1 VHHQWLSEFVT
12 QYGFSEVVII
22 KTLDEQ
28 LLSRLTT
35 WCALL
40 LDRPFFDIIGTVIVS
55 MSMTIVLATLV
66 VVIPMSTSGCQNS

>member
-1 VHHQWLSEFVT
+1 LSEFVT

-22 KTLDEQ
+22 KILDEQ

-35 WCALL
+35 WCVLL
-40 LDRPFFDIIGTVIVS
+40 LDRSFFDIIGTVMVS

>member
-12 QYGFSEVVII
+12 QYWFSEVVII
-22 KTLDEQ
+22 KILDEQ

-40 LDRPFFDIIGTVIVS
+40 LDRPFIDIIGTAMVS
-55 MSMTIVLATLV
+55 MSMTIVLVTLV
-66 VVIPMSTSGCQNS
+66 VVIPTSTSGCQNL